1 MMTMMITIMDT
12 ITMNT
17 PMDSAALYRLM
28 TWMSPSYPVGAFS
41 YSHGLEWDVET
52 GRVRDAESLTLWL
65 RDIIEYGGARN
76 DAILLAKAYEVAQ
89 CGEDFMLGEIND
101 YALAFAGTAERRV
114 ETAHQGNAF
123 CDVTCRTW
131 QSPTLERLVVVS
143 SGPVAY
149 PVAVAVAAVDH
160 KIALSPLLN
169 AYVHAFVANLI
180 SAGVRLVP
188 LGHSDGQ
195 RVTMAVEPHV
205 ARAADQAIGSNLS
218 QMMSTTIMADM
229 ASMKHETQYTR
240 LFRS

>member
-1 MMTMMITIMDT
+1 MMTTMITIMAT
-12 ITMNT
+12 ITTNT
-17 PMDSAALYRLM
+17 PMDSSALYRLM

-52 GRVRDAESLTLWL
+52 GRVHDAESLVVWL
-65 RDIIEYGGARN
+65 RDVIEYGGARN
-76 DAILLAKAYEVAQ
+76 DAILLAHAYGAAQRDDDAALAEV
-89 CGEDFMLGEIND
+89 ND
-101 YALAFAGTAERRV
+101 YALAFAGTAERRM
-114 ETAHQGNAF
+114 ETAHQGSAF

-131 QSPTLERLVVVS
+131 QSPRLDHLVTAS
-143 SGPVAY
+143 CGLVAY
-149 PVAVAVAAVDH
+149 PVAVGAAAVDH
-160 KIALSPLLN
+160 KIALAPLLD

-195 RVTMAVEPHV
+195 RVTIAVEPFV
-205 ARAADQAIGSNLS
+205 ACAAEQAIGGDLS

>member
-1 MMTMMITIMDT
+1 MMTTMTT

-52 GRVRDAESLTLWL
+52 GRVHDAESLVLWL

-76 DAILLAKAYEVAQ
+76 DAILLAEAYDAAQ
-89 CGEDFMLGEIND
+89 RGDDAMLGEVND
-101 YALAFAGTAERRV
+101 YALAFAGTAERRM

-131 QSPTLERLVVVS
+131 QSSTLERLVKDLV
-143 SGPVAY
+143 GPVAY
-149 PVAVAVAAVDH
+149 PVAVGAAAVDH
-160 KIALSPLLN
+160 KIALAPLLD

-195 RVTMAVEPHV
+195 RVTMAVEPFV
-205 ARAADQAIGSNLS
+205 VRAAERSIGGDLS
-218 QMMSTTIMADM
+218 QLMSTTIVADM